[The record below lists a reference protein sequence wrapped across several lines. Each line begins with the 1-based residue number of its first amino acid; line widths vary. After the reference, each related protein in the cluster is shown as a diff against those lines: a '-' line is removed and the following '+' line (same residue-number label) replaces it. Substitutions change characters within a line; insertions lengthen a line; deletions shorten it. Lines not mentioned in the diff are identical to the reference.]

1 METNQDRINRLN
13 AELEREKN
21 IQKNCQHEWC
31 KPFKK
36 EFTEW
41 EKYATGEYEAHGSD
55 FYPKTSFRDK
65 IVYKWVRK
73 CSICGLEQI
82 TEKTKVVKT
91 ETAPDFD

>member
-21 IQKNCQHEWC
+21 IQENCQHQW
-31 KPFKK
+31 KNPFQK
-36 EFTEW
+36 EFTER
-41 EKYATGEYEAHGSD
+41 EEYATGEYEWHG
-55 FYPKTSFRDK
+55 PKTAFRDK
-65 IVYKWVRK
+65 IVYKWVRV
-73 CSICGLEQI
+73 CYLCGKEEI